1 MSALSNAD
9 ETASLIG
16 GWTCRAGADGRG
28 YSASPARTVDDAR
41 GLGLGGSKLL

>member
-16 GWTCRAGADGRG
+16 GCAEAECRG
-28 YSASPARTVDDAR
+28 YSASPARTVHDER
-41 GLGLGGSKLL
+41 GLSLGVLK